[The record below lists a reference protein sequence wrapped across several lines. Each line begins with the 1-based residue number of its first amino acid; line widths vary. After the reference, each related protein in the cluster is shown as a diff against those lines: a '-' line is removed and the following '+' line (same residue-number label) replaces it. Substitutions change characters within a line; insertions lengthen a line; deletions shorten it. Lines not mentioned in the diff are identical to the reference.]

1 MPFCL
6 ADKTKNA
13 YFCLADKT
21 IQDMIKPEILRE
33 VMLENREE
41 VMRHEVT
48 KRNISLDGFDRQV
61 LVGARRAGKSYLL
74 YGKIQELISDGFSW
88 DEIIYIN
95 FEDERLAGM
104 ELADLNLILEVHAGL
119 SDRRPMLFLDE
130 IQNIEGWEHFA
141 RRIADNKFT
150 VFITG
155 SNARMLSKDVGAVL
169 GGRYMIREV
178 FPMQFNEFIAINGT
192 DPSDKLLTATTSSR
206 GKLMKLFE
214 EYFQFGGF
222 PECATLPVKRDYLMS
237 LYQKIFLGDIAAR
250 NRIENIFALRILIRK
265 LAESIKQ
272 PLSFTR
278 ATNIVA
284 STGTKIGKSTV
295 INYLTYA
302 TDAYL
307 ILPVTNIAD
316 TIVDKVSNPKY
327 YFVDNGII
335 SLMALDIRTSLLENI
350 VALKLLSTY
359 GTQENNIYFYNHG
372 VEVDFY
378 IPQSETAIQ
387 VCYSMNDAEGT
398 FERETKALIKVQSRL
413 SCRRNII
420 VTYSDEDLIEK
431 EGVRIEIIP
440 AWKFL
445 LNPL

>member
-1 MPFCL
+1 
-6 ADKTKNA
+6 
-13 YFCLADKT
+13 
-21 IQDMIKPEILRE
+21 
-33 VMLENREE
+33 MLENREE
-41 VMRHEVT
+41 VMHHKVI

-74 YGKIQELISDGFSW
+74 YGKIQELITEGHSW
-88 DEIIYIN
+88 DEIVYLN
-95 FEDERLAGM
+95 FEDERLAGI
-104 ELADLNLILEVHAGL
+104 ELSDLNMILEVHAGL
-119 SDRRPMLFLDE
+119 SDKRPMLFLDE
-130 IQNIEGWEHFA
+130 IQNVDGWERFA

-155 SNARMLSKDVGAVL
+155 SNAKMLSTDVNAAL
-169 GGRYMIREV
+169 GGRYMTREV
-178 FPMQFNEFIAINGT
+178 FPMQFDEYLRAHGKNPA
-192 DPSDKLLTATTSSR
+192 DKLLTATTTAR
-206 GKLMKLFE
+206 GEFMGLFE

-250 NRIENIFALRILIRK
+250 HRIENIFALRILFRK
-265 LAESIKQ
+265 LAESVKQ

-295 INYLTYA
+295 INYLGYA
-302 TDAYL
+302 SEAYL

-316 TIVDKVSNPKY
+316 SLEDKVSNPKY
-327 YFVDNGII
+327 YFIDNGII
-335 SLMALDIRTSLLENI
+335 SLLALDIRTSLLENM
-350 VALKLLSTY
+350 VALKLISSY
-359 GTQENNIYFYNHG
+359 GSKDAVYFYNHG

-378 IPQSETAIQ
+378 IPQTEVAIQ
-387 VCYSMNDAEGT
+387 VCYTMNDTEGT
-398 FERETKALIKVQSRL
+398 FERETKALLKLQSRL

-420 VTYSDEDLIEK
+420 VTYDDEGIIET
-431 EGVRIEIIP
+431 EGVRIEVIP

-445 LNPL
+445 LQP

>member
-1 MPFCL
+1 
-6 ADKTKNA
+6 
-13 YFCLADKT
+13 
-21 IQDMIKPEILRE
+21 MIKPEILRE

-41 VMRHEVT
+41 VMHHKVI

-74 YGKIQELISDGFSW
+74 YGKIQELITEGHSW
-88 DEIIYIN
+88 DEIVYLN
-95 FEDERLAGM
+95 FEDERLAGI
-104 ELADLNLILEVHAGL
+104 ELSDLNMILEVHAGL
-119 SDRRPMLFLDE
+119 SDKRPMLFLDE

-155 SNARMLSKDVGAVL
+155 SNAKMLSKDVSAVL
-169 GGRYMIREV
+169 GGRYLTREI
-178 FPMQFNEFIAINGT
+178 FPMQFNEFIAINGV
-192 DPSDKLLTATTSSR
+192 DPTNKLLTATTASR
-206 GKLMKLFE
+206 GELKKLFE

-222 PECATLPVKRDYLMS
+222 PECATMPVKRDYLMS

-250 NRIENIFALRILIRK
+250 NKIDNIFALRVLIRK

-278 ATNIVA
+278 AANIVA

-295 INYLTYA
+295 INYLSYA
-302 TDAYL
+302 TEAYL

-316 TIVDKVSNPKY
+316 NLVDKVSNPKY
-327 YFVDNGII
+327 YFIDNGII
-335 SLMALDIRTSLLENI
+335 SLLALDIRTSLLENI

-359 GTQENNIYFYNHG
+359 GTTEDAVFFYNHG

-378 IPQSETAIQ
+378 VPQAETAIQ
-387 VCYSMNDAEGT
+387 VCYTMNDAEGT
-398 FERETKALIKVQSRL
+398 FERETKALIKIQSRL
-413 SCRRNII
+413 SCRRNIV
-420 VTYSDEDLIEK
+420 VTYSDEDVIEK
-431 EGVRIEIIP
+431 DGVKIEIIP
-440 AWKFL
+440 VWKFIL
-445 LNPL
+445 GSV

>member
-1 MPFCL
+1 
-6 ADKTKNA
+6 
-13 YFCLADKT
+13 
-21 IQDMIKPEILRE
+21 MIKPEILRE

-41 VMRHEVT
+41 VMRHNVI

-61 LVGARRAGKSYLL
+61 LVGARRAGKSYML
-74 YGKIQELISDGFSW
+74 YGKIQTLISEGHSW
-88 DEIIYIN
+88 DEIVYLN
-95 FEDERLAGM
+95 FEDERLADI
-104 ELADLNLILEVHAGL
+104 ELSDLNMILEVHAAL
-119 SDRRPMLFLDE
+119 SDKRPMLFLDE

-155 SNARMLSKDVGAVL
+155 SNAKMLSKDVSTVL
-169 GGRYMIREV
+169 GGRYLTREV
-178 FPMQFNEFIAINGT
+178 FPMQFNEYLAINGVNAENE
-192 DPSDKLLTATTSSR
+192 LLTATTASR
-206 GKLMKLFE
+206 GELMKLFE

-250 NRIENIFALRILIRK
+250 NRIENIFALRVLFRK

-278 ATNIVA
+278 AANIVA

-295 INYLTYA
+295 INYLSYA
-302 TDAYL
+302 AEAYL

-316 TIVDKVSNPKY
+316 NLVDKVSNPKY
-327 YFVDNGII
+327 YFIDNGIV
-335 SLMALDIRTSLLENI
+335 SLLALDIRTSLLENI

-359 GTQENNIYFYNHG
+359 GSQKNTVYFYNHG
-372 VEVDFY
+372 IEVDFY
-378 IPQSETAIQ
+378 VPQTETAIQ
-387 VCYSMNDAEGT
+387 VCYTMNDAEGT

-420 VTYSDEDLIEK
+420 VTYSDEDVIEK
-431 EGVRIEIIP
+431 DGVKIEIIP
-440 AWKFL
+440 VWKFIL
-445 LNPL
+445 GSV

>member
-1 MPFCL
+1 
-6 ADKTKNA
+6 
-13 YFCLADKT
+13 
-21 IQDMIKPEILRE
+21 MIKPEILRE

-41 VMRHEVT
+41 VMHHKVI

-61 LVGARRAGKSYLL
+61 LVGAHRAGKSYLL
-74 YGKIQELISDGFSW
+74 YGKIQELISEGHSW
-88 DEIIYIN
+88 DEIVYLN
-95 FEDERLAGM
+95 FEDERLADI
-104 ELADLNLILEVHAGL
+104 ELSDLNMILEVHAGL
-119 SDRRPMLFLDE
+119 SDKRPMLFLDE

-155 SNARMLSKDVGAVL
+155 SNAKMLSKDVSTVL
-169 GGRYMIREV
+169 GGRYLTREI
-178 FPMQFNEFIAINGT
+178 FPMQFNEFIAINGL
-192 DPSDKLLTATTSSR
+192 DPTNKLLTATTASR
-206 GKLMKLFE
+206 GELMKLFE

-222 PECATLPVKRDYLMS
+222 PECATIPVKRDYLMS

-250 NRIENIFALRILIRK
+250 NRIDNIFALRVLIRK

-278 ATNIVA
+278 AANIVA

-295 INYLTYA
+295 INYLSYA
-302 TDAYL
+302 TEAYL

-316 TIVDKVSNPKY
+316 NLVDKVSNPKY
-327 YFVDNGII
+327 YFIDNGII
-335 SLMALDIRTSLLENI
+335 SLLALDIRTSLLENI

-359 GTQENNIYFYNHG
+359 GTTEDAVFFYNHG

-378 IPQSETAIQ
+378 VPQAETAIQ
-387 VCYSMNDAEGT
+387 VCYTMNDAEGT

-413 SCRRNII
+413 SCRRNIV
-420 VTYSDEDLIEK
+420 VTYGDEDVIEK
-431 EGVRIEIIP
+431 DGVRIEIIP
-440 AWKFL
+440 VWKFL
-445 LNPL
+445 LGSV

>member
-1 MPFCL
+1 
-6 ADKTKNA
+6 
-13 YFCLADKT
+13 
-21 IQDMIKPEILRE
+21 MIKPEILRE

-41 VMRHEVT
+41 VMRHNVI

-61 LVGARRAGKSYLL
+61 LVGARRAGKSYML
-74 YGKIQELISDGFSW
+74 YGKIQTLISEGHSW
-88 DEIIYIN
+88 DEIVYLN
-95 FEDERLAGM
+95 FEDERLADI
-104 ELADLNLILEVHAGL
+104 ELPDLNMILEVHAAL
-119 SDRRPMLFLDE
+119 SDKRPMLFLDE

-141 RRIADNKFT
+141 RRIADNKFK

-155 SNARMLSKDVGAVL
+155 SNAKMLSKDVSTVL
-169 GGRYMIREV
+169 GGRYLTREV
-178 FPMQFNEFIAINGT
+178 FPMQFNEYLAINGVNAENE
-192 DPSDKLLTATTSSR
+192 LLTATTASR
-206 GKLMKLFE
+206 GELMKLFE

-222 PECATLPVKRDYLMS
+222 PECATMPVKRDYLMS

-250 NRIENIFALRILIRK
+250 NRIENIFALRVLFRK

-278 ATNIVA
+278 AANIVA

-295 INYLTYA
+295 INYLSYA
-302 TDAYL
+302 AEAYL

-316 TIVDKVSNPKY
+316 TLVDKVSNPKY
-327 YFVDNGII
+327 YFIDNGIV
-335 SLMALDIRTSLLENI
+335 SLLALDIRTSLLENI

-359 GTQENNIYFYNHG
+359 GSQENTVYFYNHG

-378 IPQSETAIQ
+378 VPQTETAIQ
-387 VCYSMNDAEGT
+387 VCYAMNDAEGT

-420 VTYSDEDLIEK
+420 VTYSDEDVIERDGIK
-431 EGVRIEIIP
+431 IEIMP
-440 AWKFL
+440 VWKFIL
-445 LNPL
+445 GSV

>member
-1 MPFCL
+1 
-6 ADKTKNA
+6 
-13 YFCLADKT
+13 
-21 IQDMIKPEILRE
+21 MIKSEILRE

-41 VMRHEVT
+41 VMRHEVI
-48 KRNISLDGFDRQV
+48 KRRISLDGFDRQV
-61 LVGARRAGKSYLL
+61 LVGARRAGKSYIL
-74 YGKIQELISDGFSW
+74 YGKIQELIAAGYTW
-88 DEIIYIN
+88 DEIVYIN

-104 ELADLNLILEVHAGL
+104 TVDDLNMILEVHFGL
-119 SDRRPMLFLDE
+119 SEKRPMLFLDE
-130 IQNIEGWEHFA
+130 IQNVDGWERFA

-155 SNARMLSKDVGAVL
+155 SNAKMLSTDVNAAL
-169 GGRYMIREV
+169 GGRYMTREV
-178 FPMQFNEFIAINGT
+178 FPMQFDEYLRANGKN
-192 DPSDKLLTATTSSR
+192 PADKLLTATTTAR
-206 GKLMKLFE
+206 GEFMGLFE

-250 NRIENIFALRILIRK
+250 HKIENIFALRILFRK
-265 LAESIKQ
+265 LAESVKQ

-295 INYLTYA
+295 INYLGYA
-302 TDAYL
+302 SEAYL

-316 TIVDKVSNPKY
+316 CLADKVSNPKY
-327 YFVDNGII
+327 YFIDNGII
-335 SLMALDIRTSLLENI
+335 SLLALDIRTSLLENM
-350 VALKLLSTY
+350 VALKLISSY
-359 GTQENNIYFYNHG
+359 GSKDAVYFYNHG

-378 IPQSETAIQ
+378 IPQTEVAIQ
-387 VCYSMNDAEGT
+387 VCYTMNDAEGT
-398 FERETKALIKVQSRL
+398 FERETKALLKLQSRL

-420 VTYSDEDLIEK
+420 VTYADEGIVEM
-431 EGVRIEIIP
+431 EGVKIEVIP

-445 LNPL
+445 LLP

>member
-1 MPFCL
+1 
-6 ADKTKNA
+6 
-13 YFCLADKT
+13 
-21 IQDMIKPEILRE
+21 MIKPEVLRE

-41 VMRHEVT
+41 VMRHDVT

-74 YGKIQELISDGFSW
+74 YGKIQELIAEGHTW
-88 DEIIYIN
+88 DEIIYLN

-104 ELADLNLILEVHAGL
+104 EPADLNMILEVHAGL
-119 SDRRPMLFLDE
+119 SDKRPMLFLDE
-130 IQNIEGWEHFA
+130 IQNVDGWEHFA

-155 SNARMLSKDVGAVL
+155 SNAKMLSKDVSAIL
-169 GGRYMIREV
+169 GGRYMTREV
-178 FPMQFNEFIAINGT
+178 FPMQFNEYLAINSL
-192 DPSDKLLTATTSSR
+192 DPTNELLTATTASR
-206 GKLMKLFE
+206 GKLMKFFE
-214 EYFQFGGF
+214 EYFEFGGF
-222 PECATLPVKRDYLMS
+222 PECATLPVKRDYLIS

-250 NRIENIFALRILIRK
+250 NKIENIFALRVLIRK

-278 ATNIVA
+278 AANIVA
-284 STGTKIGKSTV
+284 STGTKIGKNTV
-295 INYLTYA
+295 INYLSYA

-316 TIVDKVSNPKY
+316 NLVDKVSNPKY
-327 YFVDNGII
+327 YFIDNGII
-335 SLMALDIRTSLLENI
+335 SLLALDIRSSLLENL

-359 GTQENNIYFYNHG
+359 GTKEEAVYFYNHG

-378 IPQSETAIQ
+378 IPQIETAIQ
-387 VCYSMNDAEGT
+387 VCYTMNDAEGT

-413 SCRRNII
+413 ACRRNII
-420 VTYSDEDLIEK
+420 VTYSDEDVIQK
-431 EGVRIEIIP
+431 DGVEIEIIP
-440 AWKFL
+440 IWKFM